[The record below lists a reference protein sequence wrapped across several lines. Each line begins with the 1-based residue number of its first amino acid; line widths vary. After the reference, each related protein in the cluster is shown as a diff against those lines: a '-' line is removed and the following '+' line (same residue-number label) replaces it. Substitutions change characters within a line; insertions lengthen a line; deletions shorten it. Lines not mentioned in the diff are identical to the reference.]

1 MVQFGIWVCHKV
13 INPLRPVTHTAWLS
27 LSQTRF
33 WDLDKILISYPIQST
48 WRRLKPPTSI
58 WAERQPEAGIMCFQ
72 TSVDFKHIWSFSAHS
87 LHCLW
92 MAHRVSK
99 ATYKYRVTLLKK
111 KKSQCCSHKLQAI
124 INYIQYLLMLGQ
136 SSYPVIGLVIVSH

>member
-1 MVQFGIWVCHKV
+1 MVQFGIWVYHKV

-33 WDLDKILISYPIQST
+33 WDLDKILISDPIQST

-58 WAERQPEAGIMCFQ
+58 WAEMQPEAGIVCFQ

-87 LHCLW
+87 LHCFW

-111 KKSQCCSHKLQAI
+111 KKSMLQPQAPGYYQLYPIFTDAWAEQLSSHRTCDC
-124 INYIQYLLMLGQ
+124 
-136 SSYPVIGLVIVSH
+136 

>member
-58 WAERQPEAGIMCFQ
+58 WAERQPEAGIVCFQ

-99 ATYKYRVTLLKK
+99 ARYKYRVTLLKK
-111 KKSQCCSHKLQAI
+111 KKVNVAATSSRLLSI
-124 INYIQYLLMLGQ
+124 ISNIYWCLGRAVIQ
-136 SSYPVIGLVIVSH
+136 S

>member
-1 MVQFGIWVCHKV
+1 MVQFGIWVYHKV

-33 WDLDKILISYPIQST
+33 WDLDKILISGPIQST
-48 WRRLKPPTSI
+48 WRRLKRPTSI
-58 WAERQPEAGIMCFQ
+58 WAERQPEAGIVCFQ

-111 KKSQCCSHKLQAI
+111 KKSMLQPQAPGYYQLYPIFTDAWAEQLSSHRTCDC
-124 INYIQYLLMLGQ
+124 
-136 SSYPVIGLVIVSH
+136 

>member
-33 WDLDKILISYPIQST
+33 WDLDKILISDPIQST

-58 WAERQPEAGIMCFQ
+58 WAEMQPEAGIVCFQ
-72 TSVDFKHIWSFSAHS
+72 TSVDSKHIWSFSAHS

-111 KKSQCCSHKLQAI
+111 NKSMLQPQAPGYYQLYPIFTDAWAEQLSSHRTCDC
-124 INYIQYLLMLGQ
+124 
-136 SSYPVIGLVIVSH
+136 

>member
-1 MVQFGIWVCHKV
+1 MVQFGIWVYHKV

-33 WDLDKILISYPIQST
+33 WDLDKILISDPIQST

-58 WAERQPEAGIMCFQ
+58 WAERQPEAGIVCFQ
-72 TSVDFKHIWSFSAHS
+72 TSVDFKHIWSCSAHS

-92 MAHRVSK
+92 MAHRVSN
-99 ATYKYRVTLLKK
+99 ATYTYRVTLLKK
-111 KKSQCCSHKLQAI
+111 KKSMLQPQAPGYYQLYPIFTDAWAEQLSSHRTCDC
-124 INYIQYLLMLGQ
+124 
-136 SSYPVIGLVIVSH
+136 